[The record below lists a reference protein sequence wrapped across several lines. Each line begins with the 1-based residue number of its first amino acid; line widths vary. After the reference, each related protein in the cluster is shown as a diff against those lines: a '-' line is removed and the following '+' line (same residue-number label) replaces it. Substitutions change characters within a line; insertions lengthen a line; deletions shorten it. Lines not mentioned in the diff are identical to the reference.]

1 MELLNDTLVKQFKHN
16 LAETFKEEINVK
28 IKDFKKTFKENGYI
42 ILRPRNYIN
51 QALTDLKIINEN
63 NFTDDQVQLICVELA
78 IKQFIESVNQSIKGT
93 KKEGKHQHKY
103 ALYEMRDRENNLYVV
118 IIDYSIAKELPSQ
131 HDLNRA
137 ISLSGRKNYEEPAQ
151 NVKINVENA
160 DEEIK
165 NIFLGILLHTDFYIQ
180 KPAPT
185 SGIFG
190 NRQHKA
196 TIKTN
201 YLSLRKLDNQTVEL
215 LDETGKTINPE
226 HYVALDLIKICK
238 GDVLID

>member
-1 MELLNDTLVKQFKHN
+1 MEFLNDALVKQFKHN
-16 LAETFKEEINVK
+16 LAETYKDEINVK
-28 IKDFKKTFKENGYI
+28 IKDFEKTFKENGYI
-42 ILRPRNYIN
+42 ILRPKKYIN
-51 QALTDLKIINEN
+51 QALTDLKIIDEN
-63 NFTDDQVQLICVELA
+63 NFTDDQVRLICAELA
-78 IKQFIESVNQSIKGT
+78 IKQFIENASQNIKE
-93 KKEGKHQHKY
+93 KLRPKY
-103 ALYEMRDRENNLYVV
+103 ALYEMRDRYNDLYVV
-118 IIDYSIAKELPSQ
+118 IVDYSIARELPSR

-137 ISLSGRKNYEEPAQ
+137 ITLSDRKDYEEPAQ

-185 SGIFG
+185 SGVFS
-190 NRQHKA
+190 NKQHKT
-196 TIKTN
+196 TIKTG
-201 YLSLRKLDNQTVEL
+201 YLSLRKLGNQTVEL

-238 GDVLID
+238 GDAVIN

>member
-1 MELLNDTLVKQFKHN
+1 MEFLNDALVKQFKHN

-78 IKQFIESVNQSIKGT
+78 IKQFIESVNQSIKST
-93 KKEGKHQHKY
+93 KKEGKYQHKY

-137 ISLSGRKNYEEPAQ
+137 INLSDRKDYEEPAQ

-165 NIFLGILLHTDFYIQ
+165 NIFLGILLHTGFHIQ

-185 SGIFG
+185 SGIFS

-196 TIKTN
+196 TIKTG
-201 YLSLRKLDNQTVEL
+201 YLSLRKLGNQTVEL

-226 HYVALDLIKICK
+226 HYVALDLIKVCT
-238 GDVLID
+238 GDLLID

>member
-28 IKDFKKTFKENGYI
+28 IKEFKKTFKENGYI

-78 IKQFIESVNQSIKGT
+78 IKQFIESVNQSIKNT
-93 KKEGKHQHKY
+93 KKEGKYQHKY

-137 ISLSGRKNYEEPAQ
+137 INLSDRKDYEEPAQ

-165 NIFLGILLHTDFYIQ
+165 NIFLGILLHTGFHIQ

-196 TIKTN
+196 TIKTG
-201 YLSLRKLDNQTVEL
+201 YLSLRKLSNQTVEL

-226 HYVALDLIKICK
+226 HYVALDLIKVCT
-238 GDVLID
+238 GELLID

>member
-1 MELLNDTLVKQFKHN
+1 
-16 LAETFKEEINVK
+16 
-28 IKDFKKTFKENGYI
+28 
-42 ILRPRNYIN
+42 
-51 QALTDLKIINEN
+51 
-63 NFTDDQVQLICVELA
+63 
-78 IKQFIESVNQSIKGT
+78 
-93 KKEGKHQHKY
+93 
-103 ALYEMRDRENNLYVV
+103 MRDRENNLYVV

-137 ISLSGRKNYEEPAQ
+137 ISLSDRKNYEEHAQ

-196 TIKTN
+196 TIKTG
-201 YLSLRKLDNQTVEL
+201 YLSLRKLSNQTVEL

-226 HYVALDLIKICK
+226 HYVALDLIKVCT
-238 GDVLID
+238 GDLLID

>member
-63 NFTDDQVQLICVELA
+63 NFTDDQVQLICIELA
-78 IKQFIESVNQSIKGT
+78 IKQFIESVNQSIKST

-118 IIDYSIAKELPSQ
+118 IIDYSIAK
-131 HDLNRA
+131 
-137 ISLSGRKNYEEPAQ
+137 
-151 NVKINVENA
+151 NA

-196 TIKTN
+196 TIKTG
-201 YLSLRKLDNQTVEL
+201 YLGLRKLGNQTVEL
-215 LDETGKTINPE
+215 LDESGKTINPE
-226 HYVALDLIKICK
+226 HYVALDLIKVCT
-238 GDVLID
+238 GDVLIN

>member
-1 MELLNDTLVKQFKHN
+1 MAKDRYHDWYKLYDKLSV
-16 LAETFKEEINVK
+16 EINPDPEELK
-28 IKDFKKTFKENGYI
+28 QLF
-42 ILRPRNYIN
+42 N
-51 QALTDLKIINEN
+51 Q
-63 NFTDDQVQLICVELA
+63 
-78 IKQFIESVNQSIKGT
+78 ESP
-93 KKEGKHQHKY
+93 
-103 ALYEMRDRENNLYVV
+103 
-118 IIDYSIAKELPSQ
+118 IDP
-131 HDLNRA
+131 
-137 ISLSGRKNYEEPAQ
+137 ISLSNRKNYEEPAQ

-196 TIKTN
+196 TIKTG
-201 YLSLRKLDNQTVEL
+201 YLGLRKLGNQTVEL

-226 HYVALDLIKICK
+226 HYVALDLINVCK
-238 GDVLID
+238 GDILIN

>member
-1 MELLNDTLVKQFKHN
+1 
-16 LAETFKEEINVK
+16 
-28 IKDFKKTFKENGYI
+28 
-42 ILRPRNYIN
+42 
-51 QALTDLKIINEN
+51 
-63 NFTDDQVQLICVELA
+63 
-78 IKQFIESVNQSIKGT
+78 
-93 KKEGKHQHKY
+93 
-103 ALYEMRDRENNLYVV
+103 MRDRENNLYVV

-137 ISLSGRKNYEEPAQ
+137 ISLSDRKNYEEPAQ

-165 NIFLGILLHTDFYIQ
+165 NIFLGILLHTGFHIQ

-196 TIKTN
+196 TIKTS

>member
-1 MELLNDTLVKQFKHN
+1 MEFLNDALVKQFKHN

-78 IKQFIESVNQSIKGT
+78 IKQFIESVNQSIKST
-93 KKEGKHQHKY
+93 K
-103 ALYEMRDRENNLYVV
+103 RDRENNLYVV
-118 IIDYSIAKELPSQ
+118 IIDYSITKELPSQ

-137 ISLSGRKNYEEPAQ
+137 IILSDRKNYEEPAQ

-196 TIKTN
+196 TIKTG
-201 YLSLRKLDNQTVEL
+201 YLGLRKLGNQTVEL

-226 HYVALDLIKICK
+226 HYVALDLIKVCT
-238 GDVLID
+238 GDLLFD